1 MAIDIKI
8 VEEAKKP
15 LAMHPKKFGLW
26 IFIASVIMLFAAMTS
41 AYIVRHADGNWL
53 VVDVP
58 PMFTISTVIILISSI
73 TMHWAYVAA
82 KQDKLEMVKLALC
95 ITTLLGVAFLIAQ
108 IYAGSELI
116 ANRVYFT
123 GRDARAVSGSFL
135 YVIAGLHWAH
145 VISGVIVLIF
155 ATVAAFRFKIHSKN
169 MTQMEMCAT
178 YWHFLDVLWLYLFVF
193 LLLNR

>member
-15 LAMHPKKFGLW
+15 LAMHPKKFALW
-26 IFIASVIMLFAAMTS
+26 IFIASVIMIFAALTS
-41 AYIVRHADGNWL
+41 AYIVRQADGNWL
-53 VVDVP
+53 VVDMP
-58 PMFTISTVIILISSI
+58 RMFTINTVIILMSSI
-73 TMHWAYVAA
+73 TLHWAYLAA
-82 KQDKLEMVKLALC
+82 KQDKLEMVKLALS
-95 ITTLLGVAFLIAQ
+95 ITTLLGVAFLIGQFIAWN
-108 IYAGSELI
+108 ELV
-116 ANRVYFT
+116 ASRVHFT
-123 GRDARAVSGSFL
+123 SKDASAVSGSFL
-135 YVIAGLHWAH
+135 YVISGLHWAH